1 VDKQTGKQD
10 GACDLKDLAAYY
22 EKPRIQSCD
31 NLSLGTACG
40 QIDYL
45 NESGKYCEPKGCGG
59 YKELKLADCDA
70 QEWHMGCTDNAC
82 VAKKGKGKNECS
94 KDTDCAGKPKPT
106 PSPTPSPSPG
116 PEYSCVN
123 LTGGTEVSYGETET
137 FSCEAS
143 FSAVEPVAFFR
154 YNIDGGTYTESEA
167 IPISSNTNRASYE
180 IEINQ
185 YGDWLV
191 QCRVCSDE
199 TAIDCTEWGQAD

>member
-1 VDKQTGKQD
+1 
-10 GACDLKDLAAYY
+10 
-22 EKPRIQSCD
+22 
-31 NLSLGTACG
+31 
-40 QIDYL
+40 
-45 NESGKYCEPKGCGG
+45 
-59 YKELKLADCDA
+59 
-70 QEWHMGCTDNAC
+70 
-82 VAKKGKGKNECS
+82 
-94 KDTDCAGKPKPT
+94 
-106 PSPTPSPSPG
+106 
-116 PEYSCVN
+116 

-154 YNIDGGTYTESEA
+154 YNIDGGTYTESAA

-199 TAIDCTEWGQAD
+199 TATDCTEWGQAD